1 MINIY
6 AYLTARIL
14 ESVSIYDD
22 GSRIIVSWPE
32 GRRVR
37 TLSRTYT
44 PAKLERVCTELA
56 DDVNRAMGY

>member
-1 MINIY
+1 MLNIY

-14 ESVSIYDD
+14 ESVSIYDN
-22 GSRIIVSWPE
+22 GSRITVSWLE

-44 PAKLERVCTELA
+44 PVKLERVCTELA